1 GSVHLRRGNG
11 TAGVARRQAR
21 PAAIQAAVPGEL
33 RSVRQAD
40 DYQQHAELCL
50 GADHPAQGRQV
61 VRRPWGGE
69 FCGHDDLFDLRP
81 RQQAAEHRAA
91 ARHPVQGSAR
101 NLRRRAQRSQAQGC
115 DPRRRLGTS
124 RARRRDDGSESRLRL
139 REKSRL
145 GARHRLADR
154 HGRHHLHGEDAR
166 AHHALLLRRILRSV
180 HAVPRR
186 HRLDEPR
193 GQAHPRRGRQESRPR
208 HAGRCSQQDRRP
220 HDLRVRRRVGVAG
233 AELHQAFPA
242 RVRVHDRARPQHRGS
257 GTAGRVMADGTN
269 NSEVNIEVNGV
280 PMKARKGQMII
291 QATDAGDVYV
301 PRFCYHEKLSIAAN
315 CRMCLVEVEKAPK
328 PMPACATP
336 VAEGMKVFTKSP
348 KAIAAQRA
356 TMEFLLINHPLDCP
370 ICDQGGECE
379 LQDLAMGFGR
389 DISRYNERKR
399 VVKDKNLGPLVST
412 DMTRCIHCT
421 RCVRFTQ
428 EIQGF
433 QELGTIGRAE
443 ATEIGTFIERSIDHE
458 LSANIID
465 LCPVGALNNKPYRY
479 RARAWEMTQHPLV
492 SPHDCVGT
500 NIYAHVLRGRVMR
513 IVPRPNEAVNETWI
527 ADRDRFSYQGIYSE
541 DRALKP
547 MIRDNGMWQESDW
560 ETALAAVAE
569 RLGKIVKQHGGA
581 QIGALAAPT
590 STLEE
595 FHLLARIARG
605 LGSGN
610 LDHRLR
616 RTDFRDEAND
626 PLYPALGCAIAEL
639 EHVSGALVVGSN
651 IRKEVPLLAH
661 RLRKAALRGAKI
673 SFVNPQRYEYLF
685 PVASYLA
692 SNGLDMFGHLVAIAA
707 AASAASGKSAPESIA
722 ALVAG
727 AQPTDA
733 HHAIAKQLGDGSR
746 RMILL
751 GALAQRDPAFADLRL
766 VAGAL
771 AELTGATLGY
781 LPDGGNSVAA
791 SLVGL
796 LPHRVL
802 GGRAAQPAG
811 LNVADMFAGRLKSY
825 ILLGGIEPA
834 LDIASPAALEA
845 L

>member
-1 GSVHLRRGNG
+1 MS
-11 TAGVARRQAR
+11 
-21 PAAIQAAVPGEL
+21 
-33 RSVRQAD
+33 D
-40 DYQQHAELCL
+40 
-50 GADHPAQGRQV
+50 
-61 VRRPWGGE
+61 
-69 FCGHDDLFDLRP
+69 
-81 RQQAAEHRAA
+81 
-91 ARHPVQGSAR
+91 
-101 NLRRRAQRSQAQGC
+101 
-115 DPRRRLGTS
+115 
-124 RARRRDDGSESRLRL
+124 
-139 REKSRL
+139 
-145 GARHRLADR
+145 
-154 HGRHHLHGEDAR
+154 
-166 AHHALLLRRILRSV
+166 
-180 HAVPRR
+180 
-186 HRLDEPR
+186 
-193 GQAHPRRGRQESRPR
+193 
-208 HAGRCSQQDRRP
+208 
-220 HDLRVRRRVGVAG
+220 
-233 AELHQAFPA
+233 
-242 RVRVHDRARPQHRGS
+242 
-257 GTAGRVMADGTN
+257 
-269 NSEVNIEVNGV
+269 EVNIEVNGV

-291 QATDAGDVYV
+291 QVTDAGDTYV
-301 PRFCYHEKLSIAAN
+301 PRFCYHDKLTVAAN

-433 QELGTIGRAE
+433 QELGTVGRGE
-443 ATEIGTFIERSIDHE
+443 STEIGTFIEKSVDHE
-458 LSANIID
+458 LSANIVD

-500 NIYAHVLRGRVMR
+500 NMYAHVLRGRVMR

-527 ADRDRFSYQGIYSE
+527 ADRDRFSYQGVYSE
-541 DRALKP
+541 DRVLKP
-547 MIRDNGMWQESDW
+547 MVRDNGVWQETDW
-560 ETALAAVAE
+560 ETALATVAE
-569 RLGKIVKQHGGA
+569 RLGKVVKQHGGT
-581 QIGALAAPT
+581 QLGALAAPS

-595 FHLLARIARG
+595 SFLLMHIVRG

-626 PLYPALGCAIAEL
+626 PLFPSLGCAIAEL
-639 EHVSGALVVGSN
+639 EQVSSALIVGSN
-651 IRKEVPLLAH
+651 VRKEVPLLAH
-661 RLRKAALRGAKI
+661 RLRKAALRGGRI

-685 PVASYLA
+685 PVADYFPT
-692 SNGLDMFGHLVAIAA
+692 NGLDMFGHLVALAA
-707 AASAASGKSAPESIA
+707 AASAASGQPAPESIA
-722 ALVAG
+722 ALVAS
-727 AQPTDA
+727 AQPTEA
-733 HHAIAKQLGDGSR
+733 HRATVKRLSEGER

-766 VAGAL
+766 VANAL

-781 LPDGGNSVAA
+781 LPEGGNTAGACLAGV
-791 SLVGL
+791 
-796 LPHRVL
+796 LPHRNL
-802 GGRAAQPAG
+802 GGVAAKKPG
-811 LNVADMFAGRLKSY
+811 LNVADMLAARLKAY
-825 ILLGGIEPA
+825 VLFGAIEPA

-845 L
+845 LKAAECVVALTPYGTAKEFAHVILPIGTFAETSGTYVNLEGRWQSVPGAASPVGESRPGWKVLRVLGNLLNLPGFDYTSSDQITEEVRKSLAEQPQFTATAAKRTLQAKLALSAAGSERDVPIYSVDALVRRSSALQATSEARGSRGRSA